1 MPMRKLS
8 LVGDVDDQLPAEGP
22 RLRVAIA
29 TQDGKMMNAHF
40 GSARKFMVYEVT
52 PTRSRFLEV
61 ASFEDVSDESG
72 KHREDDRLGM
82 KIAAIR
88 GCNLLFVL
96 AIGAAAASKVVS
108 ARIHPVKLAEPESV
122 DDVIRKVQ
130 ELMVGTPPPWLRRA
144 LASSQERSMK
154 FLEEEDEP

>member
-1 MPMRKLS
+1 MSMRKLS
-8 LVGDVDDQLPAEGP
+8 LVGAEDDLQDEEM

-29 TQDGKMMNAHF
+29 TQDGKTMNAHF
-40 GSARKFMVYEVT
+40 GSARKFVVYEVT

-61 ASFEDVSDESG
+61 ASFDDVSDESG
-72 KHREDDRLGM
+72 KHREDDRLGA

-88 GCNLLFVL
+88 GCNLLYVQ
-96 AIGAAAASKVVS
+96 AIGAAAAAKVVS
-108 ARIHPVKLAEPESV
+108 ARIHPVKLAEPEPV
-122 DDVIRKVQ
+122 EDVIRKTQ

-144 LASSQERSMK
+144 LASSKERSMK